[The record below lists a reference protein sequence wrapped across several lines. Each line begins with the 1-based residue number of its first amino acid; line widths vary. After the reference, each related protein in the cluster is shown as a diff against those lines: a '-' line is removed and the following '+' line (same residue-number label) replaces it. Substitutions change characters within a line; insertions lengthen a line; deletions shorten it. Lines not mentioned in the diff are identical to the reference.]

1 MSAPD
6 TNMTREQ
13 RRHRPA
19 VWGISL
25 AVAFGLGMLF
35 AMALQG
41 TNGETPPADTA
52 ATAPASATT
61 D

>member
-6 TNMTREQ
+6 TNLTREK

-19 VWGISL
+19 VWGIAL

-35 AMALQG
+35 AIMLQG
-41 TNGETPPADTA
+41 TDGETPPAGTA
-52 ATAPASATT
+52 ATAPASATA